1 MILLTHLSHTL
12 LEIFY
17 NIMMENIEN
26 EIIQNTI
33 LLQRMGKNIYFTK
46 SLLLMK
52 SLVGIKYIITIE
64 LFVSNNDKCLEIGI
78 SVVVALVSVL

>member
-33 LLQRMGKNIYFTK
+33 LLQRMGKNHYFTK
-46 SLLLMK
+46 LMK

-78 SVVVALVSVL
+78 SVLVALVSVL

>member
-1 MILLTHLSHTL
+1 
-12 LEIFY
+12 
-17 NIMMENIEN
+17 MMENIEN